1 MLAKSV
7 MSDYD
12 DCILFLLAK
21 AYQQV
26 IASFKGR
33 LKEYGLTPVQNLV
46 LSALREED
54 GVSIGEIGRKLLLD
68 PATLAGT
75 LDRMSAAGWLDKIP
89 DAQDGRVVRVWQTEK
104 ARQNSPE
111 LSREIREINEKALR
125 GLSLEEKLLL
135 KRLLRDLKA

>member
-1 MLAKSV
+1 
-7 MSDYD
+7 
-12 DCILFLLAK
+12 
-21 AYQQV
+21 
-26 IASFKGR
+26 
-33 LKEYGLTPVQNLV
+33 
-46 LSALREED
+46 
-54 GVSIGEIGRKLLLD
+54 
-68 PATLAGT
+68 
-75 LDRMSAAGWLDKIP
+75 MSAAGWLDKIP